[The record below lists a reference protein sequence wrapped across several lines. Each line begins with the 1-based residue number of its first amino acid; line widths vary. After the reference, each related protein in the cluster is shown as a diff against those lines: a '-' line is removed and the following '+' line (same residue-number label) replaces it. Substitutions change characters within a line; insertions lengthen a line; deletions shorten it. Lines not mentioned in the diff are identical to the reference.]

1 MSYKLL
7 SVGIK
12 LQAETLHGGQM
23 VGSGRMWVNPIAEHD
38 PRAVSINMKGEG
50 LPFESILT
58 SYLPKVAE
66 T

>member
-1 MSYKLL
+1 
-7 SVGIK
+7 
-12 LQAETLHGGQM
+12 M

-58 SYLPKVAE
+58 SYLPKVANF
-66 T
+66 